1 MHPFIKWVGGKTQIL
16 GQVLEK
22 FPKEINNY
30 IEPFLGGGS
39 VLLELLCR
47 RREGG
52 IIIHGKIL
60 ASDLNRALICAYQ
73 HIQQRPGEVIEELRR
88 IMSSGD
94 GEEFFYE
101 MRERF
106 NGLEDGGIDK
116 TALFIYLNK
125 TCFRGMYRV
134 GPHGFNVPYGN
145 YTAPKV
151 FDEEH
156 ILSLSELIRDVEF
169 YCCSFEEAMGRGTE
183 GDFMYLDPPYAPETV
198 KSFVSYTARGFSLES
213 HKILFRLCKELREKN
228 IGALLSNSDVD
239 LLREEFPS
247 DKYRVQKIMCRR
259 AINSKD
265 PSAKAKELLIL
276 F

>member
-1 MHPFIKWVGGKTQIL
+1 M
-16 GQVLEK
+16 
-22 FPKEINNY
+22 
-30 IEPFLGGGS
+30 
-39 VLLELLCR
+39 LLELLYSR

-52 IIIHGKIL
+52 IVIHGKIL

-94 GEEFFYE
+94 GEKFFYE

-106 NGLEDGGIDK
+106 NQLEDGGLDK

-134 GPHGFNVPYGN
+134 GPHGFNVPYGH
-145 YTAPKV
+145 YTAPKI

-169 YCCSFEEAMGRGTE
+169 YCCSFEEAMDRGTE

-198 KSFVSYTARGFSLES
+198 KSFVSYTAKGFSLES
-213 HKILFRLCKELREKN
+213 HKKLFRLCKELREKN
-228 IGALLSNSDVD
+228 IGALMSNSDVD
-239 LLREEFPS
+239 LLREAFPS
-247 DKYRVQKIMCRR
+247 EEYRVQKIMCRR